1 MTSATS
7 PRLSSMTMRMPDLSD
22 SSRSSA
28 MSFDLAFLHQLGDL
42 LEQPRLVHLVRQLG
56 DDDGLAPPRFSSV
69 SISTRARTY
78 TRPRPVR

>member
-1 MTSATS
+1 
-7 PRLSSMTMRMPDLSD
+7 MRMPDLSD

-28 MSFDLAFLHQLGDL
+28 MSSILPSCTSSAMRSSSSALFTWYGSSVTTMDW
-42 LEQPRLVHLVRQLG
+42 R
-56 DDDGLAPPRFSSV
+56 PRFSSV